1 MLGSRYFDLIHSVI
15 RYSSVGRKR
24 RALIPYEDF
33 ILTRHSKAMAILMLS
48 IAVAAGGLVLTR
60 HVIAVAGEADAE
72 RLNRSILDYIAQKN
86 PQAPIRA
93 FQRFPEAL
101 VAEAQKSNLD
111 HCLVLAQ
118 AEVESEF
125 HQDAVGA
132 AGEIGLFQILPSTA
146 AIMEPVVG
154 PFKRPVGVKAV
165 RDAKSDAKS
174 ARDLGDLADPVVSTK
189 FAMAYL
195 RDIMTRR
202 SNVRDALTEY
212 NGGPAGR
219 HPHYYRMV
227 MGTYVEILERSELR
241 CRFRE
246 TPKPSPVLTTLLTRA

>member
-15 RYSSVGRKR
+15 RYSSVGPKR
-24 RALIPYEDF
+24 LAVTPKEECMLS
-33 ILTRHSKAMAILMLS
+33 RHSKAMAILMLS

-125 HQDAVGA
+125 RHDAVGS

-154 PFKRPVGVKAV
+154 PFKRPSGSKAP
-165 RDAKSDAKS
+165 REAKS

-195 RDIMTRR
+195 RDIMTRK

-227 MGTYVEILERSELR
+227 MGTYVEILERADLR

-246 TPKPSPVLTTLLTRA
+246 TPKPSPALTTLLIRA